1 MVEMARRVCFNFD
14 ICLLPFWPFTLWL
27 AAASAALCH
36 PKLRYTNTHSAAA
49 LDSFGNYL
57 FHFANRMA
65 EHAHPARIQLR
76 DACRLWY
83 GFKWD
88 ALELKYIHF
97 YYLSLITHTQRQ
109 RQRQRKKSSALQ
121 FEWGICSHTHYHKSV
136 SSIQSRIHSVHLMLN
151 HCALVPSMTQKC
163 VLERRK
169 KYDAVPNTDI

>member
-1 MVEMARRVCFNFD
+1 MEMARRVCFNFN
-14 ICLLPFWPFTLWL
+14 ICLRPFWPFTLWL
-27 AAASAALCH
+27 AAASATLCH
-36 PKLRYTNTHSAAA
+36 PKLRYTHTHSSA

-65 EHAHPARIQLR
+65 EHAQPARSQLR

-109 RQRQRKKSSALQ
+109 RQRQKKIVGFTIWMRHLQPHALPQKRLFNPISHSFSS
-121 FEWGICSHTHYHKSV
+121 
-136 SSIQSRIHSVHLMLN
+136 LN
-151 HCALVPSMTQKC
+151 A
-163 VLERRK
+163 
-169 KYDAVPNTDI
+169 